1 MKRMAIWK
9 LAMGL
14 LLTGMVATARAQEV
28 NASLSQDVT
37 AVGQPVQ
44 LNISVSG
51 GRGAQLPP
59 TLEIDG
65 LEARFAGKSEQ
76 MQMQMSNG
84 RFQTTVTSVYTYLV
98 IPLRQGS
105 FTIPSIPVRV
115 NGKTLKTAEQTLR
128 VGGSSGGVPVLPAIP
143 VQPQAQQPPQVQTL
157 PPSSRSGG
165 RPSEEKVAFGDL
177 LVPKKTAYAG
187 EVVPVEI
194 RFYFDATYQV
204 RLQDRPGFTG
214 DGFTVLR
221 FSKPLERQQEIDG
234 RIYNVVSFQT
244 ALTPAK
250 SGVLEIP
257 AATLEA
263 QIQMPGRSR
272 GMDDFFGGLFGNM
285 GEARQVTVS
294 TDPAELEVKPLPR
307 DGKPEDFSGA
317 IGQFSLQAAA
327 SPKKAGAGDPIT
339 LTVTVAGRGNFDGMG
354 APTLV
359 ETEGWRTYPPSERFE
374 ASPSD
379 PIGFNGEKIFEYMI
393 LAREDRSSTPVAEF
407 SFFDPA
413 LEKYVT
419 LKSPPIA
426 VEVRGGV
433 VAAPA
438 SAAVAA
444 TTPTPPAPVAAE
456 PVPAPAEDLLM
467 ADLQPATFTPFVESR
482 GFVVANGVLAV
493 AWGAALVFALGR
505 MAASSS
511 AARKSASRRES
522 RKLLKKVEEADGDA
536 EQFLDR
542 AVEFIRARLAPEAG
556 FAHARELVESAALSP
571 ETKTALGDLL
581 DRHDA
586 LKYSTGGAAASL
598 GAEDRQHLLQTLK
611 TFDHEVH

>member
-1 MKRMAIWK
+1 MKRMDYWK
-9 LAMGL
+9 WLAGL
-14 LLTGMVATARAQEV
+14 LLTATVLTARAQEV
-28 NASLSQDVT
+28 TAGLSQDVT

-44 LNISVSG
+44 LNISVTG

-59 TLEIDG
+59 TLDVDG

-98 IPLRQGS
+98 IPLRQGT
-105 FTIPSIPVRV
+105 FTIPSIPVKV

-128 VGGSSGGVPVLPAIP
+128 VGGSSGGVPVMPAIP
-143 VQPQAQQPPQVQTL
+143 VQPQGQSPQVQTL
-157 PPSSRSGG
+157 PPSPRSGG
-165 RPSEEKVAFGDL
+165 RSSGEKVAFGDL
-177 LVPKKTAYAG
+177 LVPQKTAYAG
-187 EVVPVEI
+187 EVVPVEV

-204 RLQDRPGFTG
+204 RLQDRPGFSG

-221 FSKPLERQQEIDG
+221 FSKPQERQQEIDG

-263 QIQMPGRSR
+263 QIQMPGRQR
-272 GMDDFFGGLFGNM
+272 GMDDFFGGLFGSM
-285 GEARQVTVS
+285 GEMRQVTIS
-294 TDPAELEVKPLPR
+294 TDPAQLEVKPLPR
-307 DGKPEDFSGA
+307 DGRPEDFSGA

-339 LTVTVAGRGNFDGMG
+339 LTITVSGRGNFDGMG

-359 ETEGWRTYPPSERFE
+359 ETDGWRTYPPGERFE

-393 LAREDRSSTPVAEF
+393 LAREDQSATPVAEF

-419 LKSPPIA
+419 LKSPPIP
-426 VEVRGGV
+426 VEIRGGV

-438 SAAVAA
+438 PATVAA
-444 TTPTPPAPVAAE
+444 ATPTPQGATPAS

-467 ADLQPATFTPFVESR
+467 ANLRPSSFAPFVESR
-482 GFVVANGVLAV
+482 GFLVANGVLAL
-493 AWGAALVFALGR
+493 AWGAVLVFALGR
-505 MAASSS
+505 MAAAS
-511 AARKSASRRES
+511 ATARKSALRRES
-522 RKLLKKVEEADGDA
+522 RKLLKKVEEADGDT
-536 EQFLDR
+536 EQFYDR
-542 AVEFIRARLAPEAG
+542 AVEFVRARLAPDAE
-556 FAHARELVESAALSP
+556 FAHARELVESAPLTP
-571 ETKTALGDLL
+571 ETKAALTALL

-586 LKYSTGGAAASL
+586 LKYSTGGAASL
-598 GAEDRQHLLQTLK
+598 GAEERRQMVKTLK
-611 TFDHEVH
+611 SFDDEVR